1 MNEDTRKKLRDALM
15 DTFRSW
21 GGQWNVSP
29 VAPGTGAAPDDRWLI
44 RVHSNPITRAEL
56 PADLVDSYLQDPDNA
71 ETTARWET
79 ELRPIFDQARAQAP

>member
-1 MNEDTRKKLRDALM
+1 MNEDTSKKLRDALM

-44 RVHSNPITRAEL
+44 RVHSHPITRAEL
-56 PADLVDSYLQDPDNA
+56 SADLVTSYLHDPDDP
-71 ETTARWET
+71 ETIARWET
-79 ELRPIFDQARAQAP
+79 ELRAIFDQARAQAP